1 MLENQNPERSI
12 EQYNATFI
20 NFFYFIVFI
29 KTVSVSWD
37 VALNSRMIERGV
49 ESVQCLISGTVLL
62 YAWRGRNYE
71 NPSQS
76 LNCVPPEYK

>member
-1 MLENQNPERSI
+1 MLENQNPETSI
-12 EQYNATFI
+12 EQYNAMFI

-37 VALNSRMIERGV
+37 VALNSRMIELGV
-49 ESVQCLISGTVLL
+49 ESVQCLISGTVLS

-71 NPSQS
+71 NPCQS